1 VNADAL
7 AYQRFLG
14 ACRGFWAGPM
24 FQALQR
30 RAAGKEAAA
39 IEADP
44 THQMFAWFERHVQR
58 MRYSGRWGM
67 APMLEAEREALLARL
82 DREHDPDVLVLDPA
96 LASPRYWLD
105 HDFHQHPG
113 GLGGDISAFVY
124 REAVGQGGVVGQPG
138 LHDRFARI
146 ALAGR
151 APAAILDLGCGF
163 GRATLAFANAVEN
176 ADVTGIDLSASCL
189 KLAAVDLPNALH
201 GRVHYR
207 QADVTAP
214 KLPAGSFDVVTST
227 MLLHELPEAALR
239 EVIAESARLL
249 APGGIAVH
257 LDFLPPDDTL
267 LRLLY
272 EGHSRR
278 NNEPFMRDLAALDL
292 QAVHR
297 EAGFERV
304 EITPFAEADCVLDGP
319 PSRWRLP
326 WTMITATKPLTGM
339 ST

>member
-1 VNADAL
+1 MSSTLTTLPDPKFTPL
-7 AYQRFLG
+7 RGG
-14 ACRGFWAGPM
+14 AV
-24 FQALQR
+24 L
-30 RAAGKEAAA
+30 
-39 IEADP
+39 
-44 THQMFAWFERHVQR
+44 
-58 MRYSGRWGM
+58 RWG
-67 APMLEAEREALLARL
+67 
-82 DREHDPDVLVLDPA
+82 V
-96 LASPRYWLD
+96 
-105 HDFHQHPG
+105 
-113 GLGGDISAFVY
+113 
-124 REAVGQGGVVGQPG
+124 
-138 LHDRFARI
+138 
-146 ALAGR
+146 
-151 APAAILDLGCGF
+151 
-163 GRATLAFANAVEN
+163 
-176 ADVTGIDLSASCL
+176 
-189 KLAAVDLPNALH
+189 
-201 GRVHYR
+201 
-207 QADVTAP
+207 
-214 KLPAGSFDVVTST
+214 
-227 MLLHELPEAALR
+227 
-239 EVIAESARLL
+239 L